1 MSVLRANP
9 DARDSCRQ
17 AHDATAPKPTSPL
30 ARRSASHYSYERM
43 TDSRHHTA
51 VTASDSRA
59 KEPSPDRTTRADLIA
74 AGRKLFGKR
83 GFDGASIRA
92 ITREAGANLGAVTYH
107 FGSKEGL
114 YSAVLEEGL
123 RPMAA
128 RVRATADSEGTALE
142 RILDVVEAYFDHFRA
157 HPDLP
162 HLLLQEVAAGKR
174 PPPVVIEIIQGV
186 RDTIAGL
193 QIEGEKDGSVRPGH
207 PVLTTLSVVSQPI
220 FMTLVA
226 PMLRAVGPIDL
237 AKPEDRRLALEHA
250 LAFVRAGL
258 EPSEEPKT

>member
-1 MSVLRANP
+1 MIDPKHRPS
-9 DARDSCRQ
+9 DSPPR
-17 AHDATAPKPTSPL
+17 S
-30 ARRSASHYSYERM
+30 RSA
-43 TDSRHHTA
+43 
-51 VTASDSRA
+51 
-59 KEPSPDRTTRADLIA
+59 PSAGDRSTRDDLIA

-92 ITREAGANLGAVTYH
+92 ITQEAGANLGSVTYH

-123 RPMAA
+123 GPMAL
-128 RVRATADSEGTALE
+128 RVRAAAESEGTALE
-142 RILDVVEAYFDHFRA
+142 RILQIVEAYFEHFQV

-174 PPPVVIEIIQGV
+174 PPAVVIEIIQRV
-186 RDTIAGL
+186 RDTISGL

-226 PMLRAVGPIDL
+226 PMLRTVGPIDL
-237 AKPEDRRLALEHA
+237 AKPEHRRLALEHA

-258 EPSEEPKT
+258 EPHEEPET